1 MCIKCEKNHAQH
13 EKIYYGSIL
22 SDPDEINS
30 RIKELE
36 TNINQLNE
44 NLDDIIN
51 RMKIFKENINSYY
64 KISID
69 VMKNVDNN
77 NRNYENN
84 IIKIYD
90 NDIMRDIKK
99 IGEEK
104 ELKKNWI

>member
-1 MCIKCEKNHAQH
+1 MLNMKK
-13 EKIYYGSIL
+13 YFYGSIL
-22 SDPDEINS
+22 SDPDEIKS

-77 NRNYENN
+77 NRNYEILNN
-84 IIKIYD
+84 IIKICD

-99 IGEEK
+99 IVEEK
-104 ELKKNWI
+104 ELKKKWI